1 MIRHTTS
8 PIWCM
13 ALLLAACGDEAT
25 SEVQP
30 PPIAPV
36 EATAKAGD
44 PAAPGVAAVAAPQPK
59 ESSSSILFTPRE
71 EAAAAVSA
79 RPPDIIALELSDT
92 GDPSIIRGFDHPSA
106 VLYDHQADLYLVSN
120 LGSGEGA
127 SGSGYIAR
135 VDVKGVLKEPRWID
149 GASSRAR
156 LKTPRGLAI
165 VRGRLYVADGALV
178 RVYDRKT
185 GARRGTIKIPGATQL
200 SGLAHGGSGSLLVS
214 DAGYR
219 ADGRPSGTDAV
230 YRVNRAGRVSALF
243 RSSVL
248 GHPVG
253 VAYIGQTVWI
263 ATGGSGRLH
272 GLKTNGTLINGPKLD
287 EGRLAG
293 IVEIGPR
300 DVIVTS
306 QVAQGVYRGALNGT
320 FAYLGGQISSPGHPG
335 WDPKRRRLLVPSR
348 ETGEVHILDL
358 PVKEPR
364 RRSRR

>member
-30 PPIAPV
+30 PSIAPA
-36 EATAKAGD
+36 EATAKADG
-44 PAAPGVAAVAAPQPK
+44 PAAPGVVAPQPK
-59 ESSSSILFTPRE
+59 ERSSSILFTPRE
-71 EAAAAVSA
+71 EAAALVEVVSA
-79 RPPDIIALELSDT
+79 RAPDVIALELSDT
-92 GDPSIIRGFDHPSA
+92 GEPRIIRGFDHPSA
-106 VLYDHQADLYLVSN
+106 VLYDRQADLYLVSN
-120 LGSGEGA
+120 LGSGEGD

-135 VDVKGVLKEPRWID
+135 VDAKGVLKEPRWID
-149 GASSRAR
+149 GASSRVR

-185 GARRGTIKIPGATQL
+185 GARRGTIKIPGATRL

-219 ADGRPSGTDAV
+219 ADGRSSGADAV

-243 RSSVL
+243 RSAVL

-293 IVEIGPR
+293 LIEIGPR

-306 QVAQGVYRGALNGT
+306 QAGQGVYRGALNGT
-320 FAYLGGQISSPGHPG
+320 FTFLGGEISSPGHPG
-335 WDPKRRRLLVPSR
+335 WDRKRRRLLVPSR
-348 ETGEVHILDL
+348 ETGEVHIMDL
-358 PVKEPR
+358 PVKETR